1 MADEKIKIIQ
11 AGMQIYERGLVA
23 GTWGNISRRL
33 EEDQGQFVITPS
45 GMDYREIREEDISV
59 LNLEGKK
66 LEGEKEPSIES
77 PLHRYIYQSR
87 KDTNA
92 IIHTHSTFA
101 SAISCLRED
110 IPPIVEDMV
119 QIIGGSVETADY
131 ELPGTKELAESA
143 IEALDDKKAALL
155 ANHGAVALGENLK
168 EALKVAEITE
178 KSAEIYLIANT
189 VGEPQKF
196 SEEKIE
202 EMREAYKKY
211 KQT

>member
-1 MADEKIKIIQ
+1 M
-11 AGMQIYERGLVA
+11 
-23 GTWGNISRRL
+23 
-33 EEDQGQFVITPS
+33 
-45 GMDYREIREEDISV
+45 
-59 LNLEGKK
+59 NLEGKK

-77 PLHRYIYQSR
+77 PLHRFIYQSR

-131 ELPGTKELAESA
+131 ELPGTEELAESA

-155 ANHGAVALGENLK
+155 ANHGVVALGENLK

-178 KSAEIYLIANT
+178 KSAKIYLLADMI
-189 VGEPQKF
+189 GEPQKLG
-196 SEEKIE
+196 EEEIE